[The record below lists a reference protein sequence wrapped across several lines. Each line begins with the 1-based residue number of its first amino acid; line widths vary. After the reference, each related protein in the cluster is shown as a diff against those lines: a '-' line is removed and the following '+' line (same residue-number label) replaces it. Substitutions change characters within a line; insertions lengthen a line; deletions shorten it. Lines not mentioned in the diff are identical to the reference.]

1 MSGWGFGEDKEQ
13 GASIKINGTN
23 VSEYTSEE
31 QIRHFVQALD
41 LEMKKEL
48 FEFLKGMHS
57 EEFRVWRRVLSKE
70 IQRHDTESR
79 FPLTRDE
86 VIGVLIKI
94 MSSYNKLHEED
105 RKILLEMLTTN
116 EVKITLNELGL
127 NAVKVIALNKAVY
140 DVDSADGAVALLYFL
155 YKSSDDRKEIALSGI
170 KFVLEPWKGNP
181 EAAFRLLKL
190 IDEKTE
196 VMNSERQTISEFLN
210 LLDPDFLEIHLGD
223 KLNREIKKL
232 IVERLVYA
240 SSKLKWVP
248 KILTVRQ
255 AFYKSGLLKR

>member
-1 MSGWGFGEDKEQ
+1 MGIWGFGGDEEQ
-13 GASIKINGTN
+13 GASIKINGI
-23 VSEYTSEE
+23 EDASEE
-31 QIRHFVQALD
+31 QMRHFVQALD

-48 FEFLKGMHS
+48 FEFLKGTHS
-57 EEFRVWRRVLSKE
+57 VKFRVWLRIISEE

-79 FPLTRDE
+79 FLLTRDE
-86 VIGVLIKI
+86 VIAVLIKI
-94 MSSYNKLHEED
+94 MSIYNKLDEED
-105 RKILLEMLTTN
+105 RKILLEMLTN
-116 EVKITLNELGL
+116 KELEITLNEVGL

-140 DVDSADGAVALLYFL
+140 DVDSADGAVALIDLL
-155 YKSSDDRKEIALSGI
+155 CKNNDDRKEIALSGI
-170 KFVLEPWKGNP
+170 KFVLKFGKGNP

-210 LLDPDFLEIHLGD
+210 LLDPDFLEIHIGD

-240 SSKLKWVP
+240 SSELKWVP
-248 KILTVRQ
+248 KIPTVRQ
-255 AFYKSGLLKR
+255 AFYKNGLLKK